1 MFLSLGCV
9 LILSYGTL
17 VKCVIVDSGC
27 R

>member
-1 MFLSLGCV
+1 MFLLLGCM